1 MLSVLTDDVIDQY
14 YVEGPTLR
22 TLSIIEKVPP
32 EIFVAICGYLAPLWL
47 YNLSHVCSTTF
58 QRLRGQEGN
67 QIWYNVLPVS
77 VWKEAEMFQDEDEL
91 LEWANPPGQ
100 PHTTLRVIT
109 RSMTR
114 KLPG

>member
-1 MLSVLTDDVIDQY
+1 MLSVLTDEMIDEY
-14 YVEGPTLR
+14 YADAPALR
-22 TLSIIEKVPP
+22 TLSVIEKVPP

-58 QRLRGQEGN
+58 RRLHAQEGN

-91 LEWANPPGQ
+91 LEWANPPGLA
-100 PHTTLRVIT
+100 HTTLSVIT
-109 RSMTR
+109 RSRSR
-114 KLPG
+114 KLSW